1 MITTRTLGVLFSAGA
16 LAMTGV
22 LHLAAPTTQA
32 ASTAPPAVS
41 DGPPPPEYI
50 PFSGAAK
57 GALWRPDPALF
68 PDPNT
73 AIITIH
79 RDSNR
84 LSDSTTREMS
94 ARGFVVLGMNP
105 RSDNNEAKAAPW
117 ENNALDLAQGVRYVQ
132 GLEGIEHVV
141 LYGASGGGPTVAFY
155 QAVAENGSAYC
166 KDPQRLVKCEG
177 SGFDSFPSVDAII
190 TQDSHP
196 GNTINSVRSISANV
210 MNNDAVLNH
219 NAEPRTNWRLD
230 PFDPRN
236 GYAEDGQTHYSQE
249 FIDAYSKAQSERM
262 NWMIDQA
269 LQRLEVA
276 EANGDDDAP
285 FVMPLTDNARL
296 SQIDLGIHLSTER
309 PAKLVKNDGTI
320 EDRFPVESVRVASLG
335 PGDEDGFDNT
345 MMLTARSFLSVRA
358 IRSTDS
364 LNGIEWCSS
373 NNSVQCALQSVH
385 VPLLVTAMGGH
396 YFVRDSEQLFDMA
409 ASEDK
414 DFYVIEGATHGGT
427 GCVPC
432 SEVTGQSYAN
442 AQKNMYDLMTRWIN
456 ERFAV

>member
-1 MITTRTLGVLFSAGA
+1 MLKTRPLAALAFAGA
-16 LAMTGV
+16 LV
-22 LHLAAPTTQA
+22 LAGAGSVTALAAPSATQA
-32 ASTAPPAVS
+32 ASG
-41 DGPPPPEYI
+41 GPPPPEYVQ
-50 PFSGAAK
+50 FSGVAK
-57 GALWRPDPALF
+57 GALYRPDPALY
-68 PDPNT
+68 PNPNT
-73 AIITIH
+73 AVIDIH

-84 LSDSTTREMS
+84 LNSASTRELP

-117 ENNALDLAQGVRYVQ
+117 ESNTLDLAEGVRYLR

-141 LYGASGGGPTVAFY
+141 LLGASGGGPTVALY

-177 SGFDSFPSVDAII
+177 SGFDSFPPVDGII
-190 TQDSHP
+190 TQDAHP

-210 MNNDAVLNH
+210 MNDSAVLNH
-219 NAEPRTNWRLD
+219 NAEPQTNWRLD

-236 GYAEDGQTHYSQE
+236 GYKDDGQTKYTDK
-249 FIDAYSKAQSERM
+249 FVAAYSKAQSKRM

-269 LQRLEVA
+269 LERLA
-276 EANGDDDAP
+276 DARAKGDDDAP

-296 SQIDLGIHLSTER
+296 SQIDLGIAHGTEK

-320 EDRFPVESVRVASLG
+320 EDRFPVESVRVQSLER
-335 PGDEDGFDNT
+335 GDEQGFDNT

-364 LNGIEWCSS
+364 LNGVEWCSS
-373 NNSVQCALQSVH
+373 NNSVTCALQSVH

-396 YFVRDSEQLFDMA
+396 YFVRDAEQFYDLA

-427 GCVPC
+427 GCKPC

-442 AQKNMYDLMTRWIN
+442 AQKNMFDLMALWIN
-456 ERFAV
+456 ERFGR